1 MGLQS
6 WLASLFQSP
15 NADSKKSLE
24 QTQDLIGYRF
34 GDPRLLKLALTHRSF
49 TKSVSNHAP
58 SNERLEFLGDSVL
71 GLVIAHQLYID
82 HPNQREGDL
91 TKAKAMLVSETTL
104 SQVGKEIGLHEHI
117 HLSPEE
123 DKTGGR
129 ERASIVSDAFESV
142 IGAVYLD
149 GGLNAARDLILRLI
163 YSRKSSIL
171 SDISQKNF
179 KGDLLEL
186 IQSRGEGMP
195 RYEVI
200 SEVGPDHHKVF
211 HVVVKVNGD
220 TVGEGRGLS
229 KKEAEQKAANQALED
244 LQDSVV

>member
-1 MGLQS
+1 MGLRS
-6 WLASLFQSP
+6 WFAGLFQSP
-15 NADSKKSLE
+15 KANAKKSLE
-24 QTQDLIGYRF
+24 LTQNLIGYRF
-34 GDPRLLKLALTHRSF
+34 GDPLLLVLALTHRSF
-49 TKSVSNHAP
+49 TKTVSDHAP

-71 GLVIAHQLYID
+71 GLVIAHQLYSD

-91 TKAKAMLVSETTL
+91 TKAKAMLVSEATL
-104 SQVGKEIGLHEHI
+104 SHVGKEIGLHDHI

-123 DKTGGR
+123 DKSGGR
-129 ERASIVSDAFESV
+129 KRASIVSDAFESV

-149 GGLNAARDLILRLI
+149 GGFDAARDLILRLI

-195 RYEVI
+195 RYDVI

-229 KKEAEQKAANQALED
+229 KKEAEQKAASQALED
-244 LQDSVV
+244 LQDSMA